1 MDHNREASQHLTSF
15 LQLFFWSVRLGQG
28 HCFFASEIAPGPI
41 SGSFKL
47 AAARHRQSWVVKTWQ
62 KPRWGKAGKEEK
74 LNKTTMPHISVFK
87 KPRETCQ
94 MGSCSHGM
102 FFATIP
108 YRFRYRF
115 VIVLVTSARSH
126 FRSPC
131 KRLRATKHMRLSK
144 LVQSHGAV
152 NICQRLFSIAGIAFG
167 GSLSLH
173 SVLCKF
179 LTPENSTR
187 IGNIPDRVLTVPHI
201 MYVYIY
207 EHRYRFFPLI
217 VFWAGNVLAVLKC
230 KPS

>member
-1 MDHNREASQHLTSF
+1 
-15 LQLFFWSVRLGQG
+15 
-28 HCFFASEIAPGPI
+28 
-41 SGSFKL
+41 
-47 AAARHRQSWVVKTWQ
+47 
-62 KPRWGKAGKEEK
+62 
-74 LNKTTMPHISVFK
+74 MPHISVFK

-115 VIVLVTSARSH
+115 VIVLVPSARSH

-144 LVQSHGAV
+144 LVQSHGAANV
-152 NICQRLFSIAGIAFG
+152 YSQLQVSLLG

-179 LTPENSTR
+179 LTPENSPY
-187 IGNIPDRVLTVPHI
+187 ISNIPDRVLTVPHI
-201 MYVYIY
+201 MYMYIYIIIYYKYIYIY
-207 EHRYRFFPLI
+207 EHRYRFFSSYRFLGRQRI
-217 VFWAGNVLAVLKC
+217 GSVKVQAKLKC
-230 KPS
+230 NARCYYTTPWVVF

>member
-1 MDHNREASQHLTSF
+1 M
-15 LQLFFWSVRLGQG
+15 RLGQG
-28 HCFFASEIAPGPI
+28 VRDIAFLLLKLHQVRLQDL
-41 SGSFKL
+41 SKL

-62 KPRWGKAGKEEK
+62 KPSWGKAGKEEK

-115 VIVLVTSARSH
+115 VIVLVPSARSH

-144 LVQSHGAV
+144 LVQSHGAANV
-152 NICQRLFSIAGIAFG
+152 YSQLQVSLLG

-179 LTPENSTR
+179 LTPENSPY
-187 IGNIPDRVLTVPHI
+187 ISNIPDRVLTVPHI
-201 MYVYIY
+201 MYVNILLYI
-207 EHRYRFFPLI
+207 L
-217 VFWAGNVLAVLKC
+217 
-230 KPS
+230 

>member
-28 HCFFASEIAPGPI
+28 VRDIAFLLLKLHQVRFQDL
-41 SGSFKL
+41 SKL

-115 VIVLVTSARSH
+115 VIVLVPSARSH

-144 LVQSHGAV
+144 LVQSHGAANV
-152 NICQRLFSIAGIAFG
+152 YSQLQVSLLG
-167 GSLSLH
+167 GLSLH

-179 LTPENSTR
+179 LTPENSPY
-187 IGNIPDRVLTVPHI
+187 ISNIPDRVLTPHI
-201 MYVYIY
+201 MYVYPELPRLY
-207 EHRYRFFPLI
+207 F
-217 VFWAGNVLAVLKC
+217 V
-230 KPS
+230 

>member
-1 MDHNREASQHLTSF
+1 
-15 LQLFFWSVRLGQG
+15 
-28 HCFFASEIAPGPI
+28 
-41 SGSFKL
+41 
-47 AAARHRQSWVVKTWQ
+47 
-62 KPRWGKAGKEEK
+62 
-74 LNKTTMPHISVFK
+74 MPHISVFK

-115 VIVLVTSARSH
+115 VIVLVPSARSH

-144 LVQSHGAV
+144 LVQSHGAANV
-152 NICQRLFSIAGIAFG
+152 YSQLQVSLLG

-179 LTPENSTR
+179 RTPENSPY
-187 IGNIPDRVLTVPHI
+187 ISNIPDRVLTVPHI
-201 MYVYIY
+201 MYMYRYYYIYYKYVYIYIY

-217 VFWAGNVLAVLKC
+217 VFWAGNILAE
-230 KPS
+230 